1 MVFKPILDQNP
12 SFEFTINL
20 TGDEMLK
27 EAKLALEDGTILKG
41 EGFGF
46 ETIKTGEVVFAT
58 GMTGYVES
66 LTDPSYKGQIL
77 MSTYPLQGNYGIS
90 RDWFQSDGIKAEGFV
105 VREQN
110 SHPSHRLSEEN
121 LAEFLEE
128 YKIPGIS
135 GIDTRY
141 LTLKIR
147 RHGTM
152 KGAISTEEIGDYEL
166 LKLANEQE
174 NIEDQD
180 LVDKVSVKTPQI
192 FGENYKH
199 RAVILDCGIKQN
211 SINALLKRKIGVIV
225 LPYKTNHKEILDYDP
240 EAMLVSSGPGDPT
253 RVTEAA
259 NTVKNLS
266 EKLPI
271 FGICL
276 GQQIISLAFGAKI
289 YKMKFGH
296 RGINQPVKDLK
307 TGKVSITSQNH
318 GFTIDADSCKDLPIK
333 ITQININ
340 DGTAEGLEHE
350 ELQISS
356 VQYHPEAGPGPH
368 DSDHYFDNFLK
379 IMKEY

>member
-1 MVFKPILDQNP
+1 
-12 SFEFTINL
+12 
-20 TGDEMLK
+20 MLK

-90 RDWFQSDGIKAEGFV
+90 REWFQSDGIKAEGYI

-110 SHPSHRLSEEN
+110 PNPSHRLSKEN
-121 LAEFLEE
+121 LNDFLDEFGV
-128 YKIPGIS
+128 PGIS
-135 GIDTRY
+135 GIDTRF

-147 RHGTM
+147 KHGAM
-152 KGAISTEEIGDYEL
+152 KGAISTEEIDDQEL
-166 LKLANEQE
+166 LKIAVEQKGIQE
-174 NIEDQD
+174 ID
-180 LVDKVSVKTPQI
+180 LVDQVSVKKPLI
-192 FGENYKH
+192 MGEDYKH

-211 SINALLKRKIGVIV
+211 SINALLKREIGVVV
-225 LPYKTNHKEILDYDP
+225 LPYKTDIKSIMNYDP
-240 EAMLVSSGPGDPT
+240 EAILVSSGPGDPT

-259 NTVKNLS
+259 NTVNGLS
-266 EKLPI
+266 GKLPI

-318 GFTIDADSCKDLPIK
+318 GFTIDPESCRDLPIN
-333 ITQININ
+333 ITQINLN
-340 DGTAEGLEHE
+340 DGTPEGLEHE
-350 ELQISS
+350 ELPISS

-368 DSDHYFDNFLK
+368 DSDSYFDNFLK
-379 IMKEY
+379 IMKSY

>member
-1 MVFKPILDQNP
+1 
-12 SFEFTINL
+12 
-20 TGDEMLK
+20 MLK

-90 RDWFQSDGIKAEGFV
+90 REWFQSNGIKAEGFI

-110 SHPSHRLSEEN
+110 KYPSHRLSEEN
-121 LAEFLEE
+121 LNDFLEE
-128 YKIPGIS
+128 FEVPGIS
-135 GIDTRY
+135 GIDTRS

-147 RHGTM
+147 EHGTM
-152 KGAISTEEIGDYEL
+152 KGALSTEEIEDHEL
-166 LKLANEQE
+166 LKLAMEQKE
-174 NIEDQD
+174 IQDID
-180 LVDKVSVKTPQI
+180 LVDKVSVKEPTI
-192 FGENYKH
+192 IGEDNKY

-211 SINALLKRKIGVIV
+211 SINALLKRNIGVV
-225 LPYKTNHKEILDYDP
+225 VVPYKTDYKEILDYDP
-240 EAMLVSSGPGDPT
+240 EAILVSSGPGDPT

-259 NTVKNLS
+259 KTVQDLS
-266 EKLPI
+266 QKLPI

-318 GFTIDADSCKDLPIK
+318 GFTIDPDSCNDIPIN
-333 ITQININ
+333 ITQINLN
-340 DGTAEGLEHE
+340 DGTPEGLEHE
-350 ELQISS
+350 ELPITS

-368 DSDHYFDNFLK
+368 DSDNYFDKFLETLK
-379 IMKEY
+379 SY

>member
-1 MVFKPILDQNP
+1 
-12 SFEFTINL
+12 
-20 TGDEMLK
+20 MLK

-90 RDWFQSDGIKAEGFV
+90 REWFQSEGIKAEGFI

-110 SHPSHRLSEEN
+110 NYPSHRLSQEN
-121 LAEFLEE
+121 LNDFLEE
-128 YKIPGIS
+128 FEVPGIS
-135 GIDTRY
+135 GIDTRA

-147 RHGTM
+147 EHGAM
-152 KGAISTEEIGDYEL
+152 KGAISTEEIEDDEL
-166 LKLANEQE
+166 LKLTKEQTE
-174 NIEDQD
+174 IQDMD
-180 LVDKVSVKTPQI
+180 LVDKVSVKKPTI
-192 FGENYKH
+192 IGEDNKH

-211 SINALLKRKIGVIV
+211 SINALLKRDIGVV
-225 LPYKTNHKEILDYDP
+225 LVPYKTDCKEIMDYDP
-240 EAMLVSSGPGDPT
+240 EAVLVSSGPGNPT

-259 NTVKNLS
+259 QTVLDLS
-266 EKLPI
+266 TKLPI

-289 YKMKFGH
+289 NKMKFGH
-296 RGINQPVKDLK
+296 RGINQPVKDLI

-318 GFTIDADSCKDLPIK
+318 GFTIDPNSCKDIPIN
-333 ITQININ
+333 ITQINLN
-340 DGTAEGLEHE
+340 DQTPEGLEHE
-350 ELQISS
+350 ELPIFS

-368 DSDHYFDNFLK
+368 DSDNYFDRFLETLK
-379 IMKEY
+379 NY

>member
-1 MVFKPILDQNP
+1 
-12 SFEFTINL
+12 
-20 TGDEMLK
+20 MLK
-27 EAKLALEDGTILKG
+27 EAKLALEDGTILRG

-46 ETIKTGEVVFAT
+46 ETITTGEVVFAT

-90 RDWFQSDGIKAEGFV
+90 REWFQSDGIKAEGFI
-105 VREQN
+105 VREN
-110 SHPSHRLSEEN
+110 NNHPSHRLSKEN
-121 LAEFLEE
+121 LTDFLEE
-128 YKIPGIS
+128 YQIPGIS
-135 GIDTRY
+135 GIDTRF

-147 RHGTM
+147 RHGAM
-152 KGAISTEEIGDYEL
+152 KGAISTEEIEDEEL
-166 LKLANEQE
+166 LKLAIEQKG
-174 NIEDQD
+174 IEELD
-180 LVDKVSVKTPQI
+180 LVDKVSVKKPMI
-192 FGENYKH
+192 LGENYKH

-211 SINALLKRKIGVIV
+211 SINALLKREIGVVV
-225 LPYKTNHKEILDYDP
+225 LPYKTNYREILDYDP
-240 EAMLVSSGPGDPT
+240 EAVLVSSGPGDPT
-253 RVTEAA
+253 RVLEAA
-259 NTVKNLS
+259 NTVRSLS

-318 GFTIDADSCKDLPIK
+318 GFTIDSDSCKDLPIN
-333 ITQININ
+333 ITQINLN
-340 DGTAEGLEHE
+340 DGTAEGLEHK
-350 ELQISS
+350 ELPITS

-368 DSDHYFDNFLK
+368 DSDYYFDNFLNTLK
-379 IMKEY
+379 NY

>member
-1 MVFKPILDQNP
+1 
-12 SFEFTINL
+12 
-20 TGDEMLK
+20 
-27 EAKLALEDGTILKG
+27 
-41 EGFGF
+41 
-46 ETIKTGEVVFAT
+46 
-58 GMTGYVES
+58 
-66 LTDPSYKGQIL
+66 
-77 MSTYPLQGNYGIS
+77 
-90 RDWFQSDGIKAEGFV
+90 
-105 VREQN
+105 
-110 SHPSHRLSEEN
+110 
-121 LAEFLEE
+121 
-128 YKIPGIS
+128 
-135 GIDTRY
+135 
-141 LTLKIR
+141 
-147 RHGTM
+147 M
-152 KGAISTEEIGDYEL
+152 KCAISTEEIGDYEL

>member
-1 MVFKPILDQNP
+1 VVFKPILDQNP